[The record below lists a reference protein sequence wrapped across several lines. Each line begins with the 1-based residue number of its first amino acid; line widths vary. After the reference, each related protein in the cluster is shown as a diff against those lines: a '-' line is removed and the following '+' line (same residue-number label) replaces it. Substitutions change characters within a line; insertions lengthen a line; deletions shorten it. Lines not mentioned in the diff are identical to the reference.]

1 MADGTR
7 VQPEKNWQRIGTAT
21 FLAAAFLLVSMGGAI
36 VAAPVTV
43 PLMYVVSRRH
53 PTGAFRI
60 AAAVLGGLT
69 AAEAVWALTYLLT
82 TEALPWIWT
91 VPLASG
97 ATAAFI
103 LAGGVRLGRGPTR
116 PNHTGTPVM

>member
-1 MADGTR
+1 LPPNLDVARLDLMADGTG
-7 VQPEKNWQRIGTAT
+7 VLPEKNWQRIGISVFAV
-21 FLAAAFLLVSMGGAI
+21 AAFLLVSMGGAI

-43 PLMYVVSRRH
+43 PLMYIVSRRH

-69 AAEAVWALTYLLT
+69 MAETAWALTYLLM
-82 TEALPWIWT
+82 TEAKPWIWA

-97 ATAAFI
+97 AAAAVV
-103 LAGGVRLGRGPTR
+103 LAGRR
-116 PNHTGTPVM
+116 PVLQ